1 MGVNEDLCIVLGEGA
16 VKACSPVILLMWGP
30 KGKCTVQDDTE
41 TFDLAEDGNRRAG
54 GFWRVWTLNQ

>member
-1 MGVNEDLCIVLGEGA
+1 MLGEGA
-16 VKACSPVILLMWGP
+16 VKACSPVILLMWGQ